1 MATFA
6 NIASNVGNS
15 PFSATLTNSINSAV
29 RGGEAETLG
38 ANISQLGCLLR
49 QFDADNLDGAG
60 FESNTAT
67 KAKYFLSGNVIDPS
81 SGYLQILGS
90 NLPVYDPVSGSYGD
104 PATNFRITSIEYRN
118 SFLNNI
124 RFIVAGTFST
134 TTTTITSI
142 ETGDDFLSVKV
153 SGSISLDNIA
163 GNVSSA
169 SLSNIAISFLDDD
182 GIAVTAT
189 LGVSLSLTNKSLTV
203 NSLAISK
210 GSQSLF
216 AAQNLGLL
224 YSLDA
229 RDNPFSVGSVSAN
242 GLSRDLLFSA
252 NDIIVGTSGTDSLDG
267 YGGNDSINAG
277 SGRDWIA
284 GGVGNDT
291 LLGVAGSDTLY
302 GGSGNDNLSGGT
314 ESDFLYGDEDRDT
327 LSGDAGNDLL
337 CGGLGRD
344 LLMGGVGSD
353 TLAGGDVY
361 SDRFGIYVINP
372 GENGD
377 TLNGGAGDD
386 TYVIDNAAITIVE
399 SAGYDT
405 GVVAAEG
412 LVANVGGLAQIEK
425 FVINEDFAYRHFTSE
440 LDTTLQ
446 FTANALNNV
455 VLGSFLDENL
465 NGGNGNDILRGNDG
479 NDTLIGGLGNDALFG
494 GYGDDILN
502 AGDGNDTLNG
512 EAGVN
517 VMNGGGG
524 NDTYIVDM
532 GEITNDNAYYN
543 YQKTTIEDPSGTDI
557 LRFVLAR
564 TEYGYENGLIRIN
577 DGKDL
582 AFCYSEN
589 PSDIGSELLAR
600 YQNSDGSFNLDALVA
615 NGSHFFILKNQYL
628 KNGQGIY
635 SVGLD
640 TLVGKSSD
648 GAININFNLA
658 DFSLVNNFIQGTSAA
673 DLMVSAGENL
683 KGLSGNDN
691 LQAENL
697 IVSVV
702 LDGGD
707 GNDNLLGGDRGD
719 TLIGGKGADT
729 IDGGRNGGNTFM
741 FAAGD
746 SGQTAGFDIID
757 YLVVGDV
764 GTGDLI
770 DYSVNLTRGGNANA
784 ATSSQ
789 ASINQSTGI
798 ANFASG
804 SGTTLTDALG
814 DIASRLN
821 TATDAAGE
829 FALFQINRT
838 GDFYLFISDG
848 SAGVGAND
856 VVIQLV
862 GITTVSRINLSSGN
876 LTILG

>member
-1 MATFA
+1 MATFT
-6 NIASNVGNS
+6 NLASNVGKS

-38 ANISQLGCLLR
+38 ANISQLGYLLR

-60 FESNTAT
+60 LESNTAT

-252 NDIIVGTSGTDSLDG
+252 NDIIVGTSGADSLDG

-291 LLGVAGSDTLY
+291 LLGAAGADTLS
-302 GGSGNDNLSGGT
+302 GGEGNDSLLGGT
-314 ESDFLYGDEDRDT
+314 ESDALYGDAGRDT
-327 LSGDAGNDLL
+327 LSGDAGNDFLS
-337 CGGLGRD
+337 GGSDRD
-344 LLMGGVGSD
+344 MLVGGVGSD
-353 TLAGGDVY
+353 TLAGGEAFV
-361 SDRFGIYVINP
+361 DRFGSYIIAASDSA
-372 GENGD
+372 D
-377 TLNGGAGDD
+377 TLDGGAGDD
-386 TYVIDNAAITIVE
+386 TYVIDNTGLVVVD
-399 SAGYDT
+399 SGGYDT
-405 GVVAAEG
+405 GIVAIDG
-412 LVANVGGLAQIEK
+412 FVASVGGFAQIEK
-425 FVINEDFAYRHFTSE
+425 FVLYEDGVGRR
-440 LDTTLQ
+440 

-455 VLGSFLDENL
+455 V
-465 NGGNGNDILRGNDG
+465 
-479 NDTLIGGLGNDALFG
+479 IGG
-494 GYGDDILN
+494 
-502 AGDGNDTLNG
+502 
-512 EAGVN
+512 
-517 VMNGGGG
+517 
-524 NDTYIVDM
+524 
-532 GEITNDNAYYN
+532 
-543 YQKTTIEDPSGTDI
+543 S
-557 LRFVLAR
+557 
-564 TEYGYENGLIRIN
+564 
-577 DGKDL
+577 
-582 AFCYSEN
+582 
-589 PSDIGSELLAR
+589 
-600 YQNSDGSFNLDALVA
+600 
-615 NGSHFFILKNQYL
+615 
-628 KNGQGIY
+628 
-635 SVGLD
+635 
-640 TLVGKSSD
+640 
-648 GAININFNLA
+648 
-658 DFSLVNNFIQGTSAA
+658 
-673 DLMVSAGENL
+673 
-683 KGLSGNDN
+683 
-691 LQAENL
+691 
-697 IVSVV
+697 
-702 LDGGD
+702 
-707 GNDNLLGGDRGD
+707 
-719 TLIGGKGADT
+719 GADT
-729 IDGGRNGGNTFM
+729 IDGGAGNDLLRGGEDSGGDSLFGGAGNDTLEGATAYYYAFDGSDSDLEVDTLSGGDGIDRFDVAYGTATITDLGKGGAEVLLVREYGFANATVAASWTATAATKNLGVANLSTNGFAVNLAAVTGGTNGFNVTNTGNATTLTGSGRSDMLIGGRGSDTLVGGNGDDALDGGAGNDSMNGGNGDDTLDGGSGNDLINGGTSIDVLTGGSDRDTFI

-746 SGQTAGFDIID
+746 SGKTAGFDIITD
-757 YLVVGDV
+757 LAKGAV

-770 DYSVNLTRGGNANA
+770 DYSTNLTVGGNANT

-789 ASINQSTGI
+789 ALINQTTGV
-798 ANFASG
+798 ASFASG
-804 SGTTLTDALG
+804 SGKSLSDALS
-814 DIASRLN
+814 DIASRF
-821 TATDAAGE
+821 TAATDAAGK
-829 FALFQINRT
+829 FALFRVNGT

-848 SAGVGAND
+848 SASVTAND
-856 VVIQLV
+856 VVVQLT
-862 GITTVSRINLSSGN
+862 GISSVAGINLTGGN
-876 LTILG
+876 LTITS